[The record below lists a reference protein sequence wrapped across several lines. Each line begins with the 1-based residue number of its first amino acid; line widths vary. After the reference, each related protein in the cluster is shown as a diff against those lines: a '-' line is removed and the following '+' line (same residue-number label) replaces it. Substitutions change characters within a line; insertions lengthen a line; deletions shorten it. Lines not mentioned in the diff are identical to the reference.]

1 MNSKVNPA
9 WQPAST
15 PLQLPSPSSG
25 DLASLLQ
32 ALANQTAQ
40 TQAMLTA
47 LMTQSSQPQNQTSTA
62 ISMSQ
67 SNPEALLKAL
77 MAELQQTS
85 QGLPASAPQ
94 VDNKRLKVATVSSMS
109 SSSPGS
115 SPCTSPNL
123 DADLRSTRQLVSSF
137 PYGDDSN
144 SGASGGVGGVPG
156 GNAGIIKSAVG
167 SSTTGIIGDQGVLAR
182 DINGITGVREA
193 GSEETTPASV
203 RSAAATTTTTAAA
216 AAAAAAAHRQTQ
228 FPATCSL
235 LSGVSAV
242 QGTAATSTCTVVT
255 DAERRGLQESKAET
269 AISDSRYGPYQLLVA
284 AQPELNHRAR
294 YLTEGSR
301 GAVKDRSQTGYPA
314 V

>member
-193 GSEETTPASV
+193 V
-203 RSAAATTTTTAAA
+203 R
-216 AAAAAAAHRQTQ
+216 
-228 FPATCSL
+228 
-235 LSGVSAV
+235 
-242 QGTAATSTCTVVT
+242 
-255 DAERRGLQESKAET
+255 ERRGLQESKAET